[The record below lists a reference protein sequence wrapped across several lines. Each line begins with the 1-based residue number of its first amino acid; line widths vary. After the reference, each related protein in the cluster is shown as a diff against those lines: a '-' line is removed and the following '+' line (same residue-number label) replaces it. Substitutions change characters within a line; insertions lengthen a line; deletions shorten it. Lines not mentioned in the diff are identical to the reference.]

1 MAETKTRYDK
11 TCSICGSHY
20 KYCNC
25 AEYAHLPRWM
35 DAYCSFDCKELYNI
49 AAGYINGW
57 KTPQEELERLKAIKI
72 PDRNKLSE
80 WMNKA
85 IDEILEL
92 DKVDFKELEEKEI
105 LAPLNQDDENKV
117 ENKEDKIEQSSFKKI
132 EPKFKNKP
140 NKQNK

>member
-1 MAETKTRYDK
+1 MAEVKTRYDK
-11 TCSICGSHY
+11 TCSICGTHY

-49 AAGYINGW
+49 AAGFINGW
-57 KTPQEELERLKAIKI
+57 KTPEEELERLKRIKI
-72 PDRNKLSE
+72 PDRSKLSE

-85 IDEILEL
+85 IDEMLEL
-92 DKVDFKELEEKEI
+92 EKVNLKELEEKNDVSTDNNVK
-105 LAPLNQDDENKV
+105 PKV
-117 ENKEDKIEQSSFKKI
+117 EIKDDNNESFTYKKI
-132 EPKFKNKP
+132 EPKFKNKS